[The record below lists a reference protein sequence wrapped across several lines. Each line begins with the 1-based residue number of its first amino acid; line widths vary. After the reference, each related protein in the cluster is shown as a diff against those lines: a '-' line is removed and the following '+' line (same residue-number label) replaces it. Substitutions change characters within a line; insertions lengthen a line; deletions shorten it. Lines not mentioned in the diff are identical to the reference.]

1 MKRLILAFAVML
13 VAVLSSEN
21 VAMAQR
27 AVDGEVLVILAKEE
41 EGTVDPALRSIAAL
55 RRPPFNGYA
64 SMSVL
69 DRPHM
74 SLRTGQPTTVNLP
87 NGRRL
92 QIVLQQVMPNG
103 RYRVRVSINRPEQ
116 NDYLP
121 LLSVVASPGDPFFV
135 AGQRYQGGTLVIG
148 VRVGASSGGGTPA
161 AAAGPGSGNDSAS
174 SMTADT
180 PRMRRR

>member
-1 MKRLILAFAVML
+1 MKRLVLAFAV
-13 VAVLSSEN
+13 VLAAALASEN
-21 VAMAQR
+21 TAMAQR
-27 AVDGEVLVILAKEE
+27 AIDGEVLVILAKEE

-55 RRPPFNGYA
+55 RRPPFNGYS
-64 SMSVL
+64 SMSIL
-69 DRPHM
+69 DRPRV
-74 SLRTGQPTTVNLP
+74 SLRAGRPTTVNLP

-135 AGQRYQGGTLVIG
+135 AGQRHQGGTLVIG
-148 VRVGASSGGGTPA
+148 VRVGVSPSTEATASDD
-161 AAAGPGSGNDSAS
+161 DSAS
-174 SMTADT
+174 GMNASSMGDT
-180 PRMRRR
+180 PRNRNRR